1 MEEHAL
7 EDIEGLQASPQQSVY
22 ELALKILETHFDAE
36 VVDEE
41 ETPDG
46 VVKAEE

>member
-1 MEEHAL
+1 VEEHAL
-7 EDIEGLQASPQQSVY
+7 EDIEGLQASPQQGVY